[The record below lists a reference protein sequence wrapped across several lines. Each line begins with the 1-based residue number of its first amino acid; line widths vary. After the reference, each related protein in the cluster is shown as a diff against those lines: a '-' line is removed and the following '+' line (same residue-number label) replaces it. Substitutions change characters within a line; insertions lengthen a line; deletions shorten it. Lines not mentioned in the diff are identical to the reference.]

1 MRERYYKTTTDSSL
15 TMNQKLQIIEGI
27 KRGVVSLKSKMI
39 DLPELDTP
47 IDLCK
52 VPAYFKIFDHN
63 SKLLGVWTDL
73 TMGNSQPKSLFRKER
88 LAEIWGKC
96 VLIGS
101 KTGVSANEV
110 FDDFVEMMSG
120 YFNPFI

>member
-88 LAEIWGKC
+88 LAAIWNRSRQISITTNASFDEIY
-96 VLIGS
+96 
-101 KTGVSANEV
+101 
-110 FDDFVEMMSG
+110 DDFVEMMSG